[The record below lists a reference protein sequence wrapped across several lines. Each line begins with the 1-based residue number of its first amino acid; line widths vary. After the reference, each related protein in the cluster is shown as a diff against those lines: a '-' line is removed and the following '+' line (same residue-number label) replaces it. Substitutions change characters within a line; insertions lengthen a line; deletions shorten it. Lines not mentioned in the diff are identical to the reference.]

1 MLKKKFIS
9 DFNYN
14 NSSKTCS
21 PCLKECKKIE
31 KRVNNRKLY
40 KIKEKEFP
48 HILKVF
54 NF

>member
-21 PCLKECKKIE
+21 PCLNECKKIE
-31 KRVNNRKLY
+31 KRVNSRKLS
-40 KIKEKEFP
+40 KIKDKEVP

-54 NF
+54 NS